1 MSNSRHE
8 SVPSTSGIPSK
19 KTQLN
24 DASDSLCRLKQAVVV
39 LTRLPEYKISALRP
53 PTPQQFYSEDE
64 LLSSSDSD
72 MQWKQGD
79 DSSDSD
85 FRVSD
90 NNKTPEKSTP
100 LPSTTARPQPVMP
113 SSNKKQTNNNTD
125 SEQPAIII
133 SSAFAYSASE
143 TTKVRPDLPEEE
155 LSLDMKV
162 LARRKTQRWQPGKIL
177 EINPKED
184 GRFRY
189 KIGFEEKG
197 RSRVS
202 GHHIAFNSA
211 PRLEQLYVGAR
222 VVVRCRE
229 NKFMFRPAIL
239 AELPSRRNRLR
250 FLVIMDDHTPAYVG
264 LPFLHLVCRPLES
277 SLDDIPDGLHKSFMR
292 KYLKDWPCPHLTQ
305 YKVGQTLNVELNG
318 EWKKCEVL
326 VTDCSLMRVLFQENQ
341 HKEWLYRG
349 SIRLEHIARF
359 FEMKEA
365 EARKN
370 DS

>member
-1 MSNSRHE
+1 MSDSRYE
-8 SVPSTSGIPSK
+8 SVPSTSGFPSK
-19 KTQLN
+19 KRQLN
-24 DASDSLCRLKQAVVV
+24 NASDSLCRLKQAVVV

-64 LLSSSDSD
+64 LSSSESD
-72 MQWKQGD
+72 MQWTPED

-85 FRVSD
+85 FGVSD
-90 NNKTPEKSTP
+90 NKKTPAKSTP

-113 SSNKKQTNNNTD
+113 STENKKTNNTD
-125 SEQPAIII
+125 AVAPAVII

-155 LSLDMKV
+155 VSLDMIV
-162 LARRKTQRWQPGKIL
+162 LARRKTQRWQRGKIL
-177 EINPKED
+177 EINAKED
-184 GRFRY
+184 GRLRC

-197 RSRVS
+197 KSRVS
-202 GHHIAFNSA
+202 GHHIAFNST

-222 VVVRCRE
+222 VVVRCQE

-239 AELPSRRNRLR
+239 AELPSRKNRLR

-277 SLDDIPDGLHKSFMR
+277 ALDDIPDGLHKSFMR
-292 KYLKDWPCPHLTQ
+292 KYLKDWPYPHLTQ
-305 YKVGQTLNVELNG
+305 YNVGQTLNVEVDG

-326 VTDCSLMRVLFQENQ
+326 VTDCSLMRVVFQENQ
-341 HKEWLYRG
+341 HKEWLHRG

-359 FEMKEA
+359 LEMKEA
-365 EARKN
+365 EERKN
-370 DS
+370 NS